1 MVAKSISL
9 LLPLLAFLSFASM
22 VTADATEDARQEIVR
37 GMGKGLQNNIELRR
51 MLIGKYQDA
60 PEEAIEQYR
69 HIVRIQMETFGADS
83 PEAAAA
89 VKEGADF
96 AATHGLDPALAIYKE
111 EPPRVRKEEL

>member
-1 MVAKSISL
+1 
-9 LLPLLAFLSFASM
+9 M
-22 VTADATEDARQEIVR
+22 VTADATEDAHQEIVR

-89 VKEGADF
+89 IQEGADF

-111 EPPRVRKEEL
+111 EPLRVRKEEL

>member
-1 MVAKSISL
+1 MG
-9 LLPLLAFLSFASM
+9 
-22 VTADATEDARQEIVR
+22 TADATEDARQEIVR

-51 MLIGKYQDA
+51 MLIGKYQELLGKD
-60 PEEAIEQYR
+60 PHDVSVLLEEAIEQYR

-111 EPPRVRKEEL
+111 EPPTMGSLNRAGKEEL